1 MEFIKMHNL
10 GNDFIF
16 VNQELCEND
25 IIHLCDRYFGVGADG
40 VIIVSKDFESIRIYN
55 SDGSEARM
63 CGNALI
69 CLGLL
74 YPELTKINTISG
86 EKKLVHDNDFIIVDM
101 GEPQIIKG
109 FPKKFKSIP
118 INVISVGNIHVIALV
133 DDVDYFDLEYF
144 ANSLQQYINANV
156 NIVSNITKT
165 SFKIRTFEYGAE
177 ETNACGS
184 GISSSFFVLYKL
196 GLVDSSCEALAL
208 GGSMNVSYKNNH
220 VFLKSKP
227 YFVYKGVIDL

>member
-16 VNQELCEND
+16 IND
-25 IIHLCDRYFGVGADG
+25 EVSKNEVITLCDRYFGVGADG
-40 VIIVSKDFESIRIYN
+40 VIVYFKEKKEIKIYN

-63 CGNALI
+63 CGNALL

-74 YPELTKINTISG
+74 YPELDSIMTISG
-86 EKKLVHDNDFIIVDM
+86 EKNIIHEEDYILIDM
-101 GEPQIIKG
+101 DKPQILKG

-118 INVISVGNIHVIALV
+118 INVISVGNIHVIAQV
-133 DDVDYFDLEYF
+133 DDVDYFDLEFF
-144 ANSLQQYINANV
+144 AKSIQQYINANV
-156 NIVSNITKT
+156 SIVSNIKRT
-165 SFKIRTFEYGAE
+165 SFKIRTFEYGAD

-196 GLVDSSCEALAL
+196 GLVDSSCDALAL
-208 GGSMNVSYKNNH
+208 GGSMKVKIENEH
-220 VFLKSKP
+220 IFLKSKP
-227 YFVYKGVIDL
+227 YLVYKGVINL